1 MDNNITS
8 TCFANKD
15 LKDGISVIIPTHKRE
30 KIITKCL
37 DSLNKQTLSK
47 SLFEVIIIINGEKD
61 NTKSVINNFSL
72 ETGMDNIKVLEI
84 DEGSASLARNEGIL
98 YASRK
103 YSVFVDDDDYISEN
117 YLEEMYRYADDK
129 TIVISQ
135 IVNVNQFGEENRNNT
150 INLQIKLQESKKN
163 YDFTN
168 LDKVSTISACKLIPT
183 SYIKNYQF
191 DGELKSGEDIVFF
204 TELFLNNDFKF
215 KIVPTSKQTIYYR
228 QMIPNSI
235 SRQNITFDF
244 FVRQRLEV
252 ITRLDKI
259 LNKQNDE
266 KKIRF
271 IKSKINA
278 QFLFIENY
286 FLKNP
291 EEKEKIQSE
300 INKYNLSYVPDILG
314 TGIIKK
320 IRFII
325 RKICRHLVNK

>member
-291 EEKEKIQSE
+291 EEKEEIQSE